1 MVVLSSMVPFN
12 FIQLL
17 AVYIK
22 IAILNKLAEFL
33 NLLQVLAKQQSV
45 SKCSMCSRFQIS
57 GSARGDQ
64 WVYVLPDFR
73 FTTQVPCT
81 RTDLD
86 FEVVIPCKIQDER
99 TVRTE

>member
-1 MVVLSSMVPFN
+1 MVPFN

-64 WVYVLPDFR
+64 WVYALPDFR
-73 FTTQVPCT
+73 FSMCT